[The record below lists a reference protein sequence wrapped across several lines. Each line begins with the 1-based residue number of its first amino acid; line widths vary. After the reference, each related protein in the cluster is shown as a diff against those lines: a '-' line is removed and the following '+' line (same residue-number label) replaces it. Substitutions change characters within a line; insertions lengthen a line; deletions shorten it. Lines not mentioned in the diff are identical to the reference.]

1 MRTSQRGEAG
11 FTLIEALIS
20 IVILV
25 FGLAAVTNLF
35 LVGGTSNQ
43 TANHMSAT
51 TAEALET
58 LEALKAVSF
67 ANLNV
72 GGDLDADIGTETG
85 DPNGNG
91 FCDPDCLTDPNLCP
105 TDCVSQPTTYNYY
118 RTVPGVGMIRTR
130 WRIDNPI
137 PGAAGAPVCFIR
149 VRSESVAPLVGGI
162 RSRAEF
168 TTFRTCTTA
177 NCPLEC
183 F

>member
-1 MRTSQRGEAG
+1 MRTSHRGEAG

-58 LEALKAVSF
+58 LEALKAVPF
-67 ANLNV
+67 ANLNL
-72 GGDLDADIGTETG
+72 GGDLDSDIGGTG
-85 DPNGNG
+85 PNGE
-91 FCDPDCLTDPNLCP
+91 CDPDCLANPDSCP
-105 TDCVSQPTTYNYY
+105 TACVGPAGIYNYY
-118 RTVPGVGMIRTR
+118 RAVPGVGLVRTR

-137 PGAAGAPVCFIR
+137 PGAGGAPVCFIR
-149 VRSESVAPLVGGI
+149 VRSESVAPLVGGF

-168 TTFRTCTTA
+168 TTFRTCTTL

-183 F
+183 L